1 MNGSFP
7 LVLKQGDFR
16 AGFGEDMF
24 RWLEKRI
31 DPFASFDE
39 GRTPPDNVSGFTW
52 HYLKPVRFWLAILF
66 VVALVVG
73 LFESSL
79 YILLGKLVDILA
91 TSTPERIWADHGTT
105 LMVMAAL
112 VVIVRPILNF
122 AHEVVSNQ
130 VIIPQSTNMIRWR
143 THVYTLGH
151 AVSYFQADFAG
162 RLANRVMQGGAAIR
176 SIAVTMIDTLLYVV
190 IYAVTALGVFS
201 SVSPWLALP
210 MGLWIVGYGLLLRF
224 FVPRAKERS
233 LEVAN
238 TRSALV
244 GRVVDSYTNILTVKL
259 FARAD
264 EERSAVKDAVRA
276 NTDAFLRSLRLNSA
290 AVGLLSV
297 MNSLLLAATAALSV
311 LLWTRGAMTSGE
323 AAAGLALVMRILAMS
338 GWVMHEVRDVFENIG
353 TVQESMQ
360 TIARP
365 HGLVDAPQAP
375 ALKVTRGEIRFEDV
389 SFHYGKEEGVI
400 EGLTLTIRAGEK
412 VGLVGTSGAGKTTL
426 TSLLLRLHDVEGGR
440 ILIDGQDI
448 AMVSQDS
455 LRSSIAVVTQDT
467 SLLHRSIK
475 DNIAYGRVGATE
487 REIVEAARLAHAHD
501 FIMGLEDHRGRR
513 GYDAHVGERGVKLS
527 GGQRQR
533 IAIARV
539 ILKDAPI
546 LVLDEATSALDSEV
560 EAAIQESLSTL
571 MEGKTVLAIA
581 HRLSTIAALDRLIV
595 LEEGRIVE
603 EGSHAEL
610 LRAGGLYARLWRRQ
624 SGGFLGA
631 GAGQDTPETVSL

>member
-1 MNGSFP
+1 
-7 LVLKQGDFR
+7 
-16 AGFGEDMF
+16 MF
-24 RWLEKRI
+24 RWLETRV
-31 DPFASFDE
+31 DPFAAFNESE
-39 GRTPPDNVSGFTW
+39 TPPNTVSGFTW
-52 HYLKPVRFWLAILF
+52 HYLRPVRFWLVVLF
-66 VVALVVG
+66 VVALIVG

-79 YILLGKLVDILA
+79 YILLGWLVDILA
-91 TSTPERIWADHGTT
+91 KSTPDRIWADHGST
-105 LMVMAAL
+105 LLMMAAL
-112 VVIVRPILNF
+112 VIFIRPVLNF
-122 AHEVVSNQ
+122 THELVSNQ
-130 VIIPQSTNMIRWR
+130 VIIPQSTNMVRWR

-162 RLANRVMQGGAAIR
+162 RLANRVMQGGGAIR

-190 IYAVTALGVFS
+190 IYAITALGVFS

-210 MGLWIVGYGLLLRF
+210 MALWIAGYTLLLRY

-233 LEVAN
+233 LQVAD

-264 EERSAVKDAVRA
+264 EERSAVKEAVSA
-276 NTDAFLRSLRLNSA
+276 NTDAFLRSLRLNSI
-290 AVGLLSV
+290 VTGLLSV
-297 MNSLLLAATAALSV
+297 MNSLLLAATGAFSV
-311 LLWTRGAMTSGE
+311 LLWSRGMMTSGE

-365 HGLVDAPQAP
+365 HGLVDAPAAP
-375 ALKVTRGEIRFEDV
+375 RLKVARGEIRFDDV
-389 SFHYGKEEGVI
+389 SFHYGKEGGVI
-400 EGLTLTIRAGEK
+400 ERLNLTIRAGEK
-412 VGLVGTSGAGKTTL
+412 VGLVGTSGAGKTTI

-448 AMVSQDS
+448 ARVSQDS

-467 SLLHRSIK
+467 SLLHRSIR
-475 DNIAYGRVGATE
+475 DNIAYGRIGASD
-487 REIVEAARLAHAHD
+487 REIVEAAKLAHAHD
-501 FIMGLEDHRGRR
+501 FIMSLEDHRGRR

-595 LEEGRIVE
+595 IEQGRILE

-610 LRAGGLYARLWRRQ
+610 LRADGLYARLWRRQ

-631 GAGQDTPETVSL
+631 AERQESPEPVS

>member
-1 MNGSFP
+1 MR
-7 LVLKQGDFR
+7 L
-16 AGFGEDMF
+16 F

-31 DPFASFDE
+31 DVFAPFNE
-39 GRTPPDNVSGFTW
+39 GETPPNTVSGFAW
-52 HYLKPVRFWLAILF
+52 HYLRPVRSWLVILF
-66 VVALVVG
+66 FVSLVVG

-79 YILLGKLVDILA
+79 YILLGRLVDML
-91 TSTPERIWADHGTT
+91 TNSTPNRIWAEHGTT
-105 LMVMAAL
+105 LMVMGGL
-112 VVIVRPILNF
+112 VIVVRPILNF
-122 AHEVVSNQ
+122 AHEVISNQ
-130 VIIPQSTNMIRWR
+130 VIIPQSTNLIRWR

-162 RLANRVMQGGAAIR
+162 RLANRIMQGGGAIR
-176 SIAVTMIDTLLYVV
+176 SIAVTLIDTLLYVV
-190 IYAVTALGVFS
+190 IYAITALGVFS

-210 MGLWIVGYGLLLRF
+210 MGLWIMGYAILLHF

-233 LEVAN
+233 LKVAD

-264 EERSAVKDAVRA
+264 EERSAVREAVGA
-276 NTDAFLRSLRLNSA
+276 NTDAFLRSLRLNSI
-290 AVGLLSV
+290 VTGLLSV
-297 MNSLLLAATAALSV
+297 MNSLLLAATGALSV
-311 LLWTRGAMTSGE
+311 LLWSRGIMTSGE

-365 HGLVDAPQAP
+365 HGLVDVPQAP
-375 ALKVTRGEIRFEDV
+375 RLAVPRGEIRFENV
-389 SFHYGKEEGVI
+389 SFHYGREEGVI
-400 EGLTLTIRAGEK
+400 DGLDLTIRAGEK
-412 VGLVGTSGAGKTTL
+412 VGLVGTSGAGKTTI
-426 TSLLLRLHDVEGGR
+426 TSLLLRLHDVESGR

-448 AMVSQDS
+448 SRVGQDS
-455 LRSSIAVVTQDT
+455 LRDSIAVVTQDT
-467 SLLHRSIK
+467 SLLHRSIR
-475 DNIAYGRVGATE
+475 DNIAYGRPNAADE
-487 REIVEAARLAHAHD
+487 EIIHAARLAHAHE
-501 FIMGLEDHRGRR
+501 FILELEDHRGRR

-533 IAIARV
+533 VAIARV

-560 EAAIQESLSTL
+560 EAAIQESLATL

-595 LEEGRIVE
+595 LEKGRVVE
-603 EGSHAEL
+603 EGTHAEL
-610 LRAGGLYARLWRRQ
+610 LEHGGLYARLWRRQ

-631 GAGQDTPETVSL
+631 DEPVSA